1 MDISKTISDILLL
14 YELSMAIGKSVDYDE
29 NCSSFLKLF
38 LARKGLTA
46 AWILRRDEAGYECT
60 YAMPLASCRTTPGNG
75 YLAGLPE
82 DFDAKILPA
91 NSAKLQWVTPVP
103 YTDGSVTIF
112 NLRNQGLL
120 FVHSI
125 REAPFTELEL
135 NQLRPIILKFSYSL
149 EGSSIV
155 ANQQQL
161 LKRLESQNRQL
172 NDYAHVVSHD
182 LKSPLHNINT
192 LAGWVQDDH
201 ADTLSAEALKKL
213 DLIRENTE
221 RMEKLIS
228 GLLNYSSVKEG
239 SVEREE
245 VDLYQTVKSVIGIL
259 PITKTTRVRVE
270 PLPMVYGDPLHF
282 QQLFQN
288 LIDNAVKSLDKPK
301 GQVEVGCDFQQ
312 TPAVFHIRDNGKGID
327 RKYHERIFQIF
338 EKLDTE
344 GTRSGIGLSI
354 VQRII
359 EHYKGRIWLESQPGE
374 GTTFFFTLGTTAT
387 RPR

>member
-14 YELSMAIGKSVDYDE
+14 YELSMAIGKSVDYGE

-60 YAMPLASCRTTPGNG
+60 YAMPLARCRTTPGNG
-75 YLAGLPE
+75 YLAGLPK

-91 NSAKLQWVTPVP
+91 NSSKLQWVTPVP
-103 YTDGSVTIF
+103 FTEGSVTIF
-112 NLRNQGLL
+112 NLRSQGLL

-125 REAPFTELEL
+125 REEPFTELEL

-201 ADTLSAEALKKL
+201 ADTLSEEALNKL

-245 VDLYQTVKSVIGIL
+245 VDLYQTVKAVIGIL
-259 PITKTTRVRVE
+259 PIPKNAGVSVE
-270 PLPMVYGDPLHF
+270 PLPVAYGDRLHF

-288 LIDNAVKSLDKPK
+288 LVDNALKSLDKPK
-301 GQVEVGCDFQQ
+301 GLVKIGCDLKQN
-312 TPAVFHIRDNGKGID
+312 PPVFHVRDNGKGID